1 MSINK
6 TAIHYVKRFCL
17 DGDSMFCRICPW
29 SFFMALTVDMP
40 TSFVILI
47 GGVYKSLL
55 RDDDP
60 DSEVDLATSYPNSK
74 FIAILPSHLILRV
87 QVDIEQGPCFS
98 ITMIIGTFCWWVFL
112 QYQLSYFQRVSE
124 TAIQPLRKIKCDG
137 VFGCLRAEQYVEKY
151 TIELRTNADSKS
163 VYANVA
169 EDSRSW

>member
-17 DGDSMFCRICPW
+17 DGDSMLCQICICPW

-87 QVDIEQGPCFS
+87 QVNIRQGPCFGT
-98 ITMIIGTFCWWVFL
+98 TMIIEIFCSDNFLCWWVFL
-112 QYQLSYFQRVSE
+112 QYQMSCFQRVRR
-124 TAIQPLRKIKCDG
+124 QC
-137 VFGCLRAEQYVEKY
+137 CLVDISQQWH
-151 TIELRTNADSKS
+151 LMFCSCS
-163 VYANVA
+163 L
-169 EDSRSW
+169 

>member
-1 MSINK
+1 MIMTWLVLLLLLLSAQRSECWEIVKIMISVSIN
-6 TAIHYVKRFCL
+6 TAAIHYVKMFCH
-17 DGDSMFCRICPW
+17 DGDSTICQICPW

-87 QVDIEQGPCFS
+87 QVDIRRGHNNYWDIFS
-98 ITMIIGTFCWWVFL
+98 ENLWCWWVFL
-112 QYQLSYFQRVSE
+112 QYQLSYSQRVRR
-124 TAIQPLRKIKCDG
+124 QC
-137 VFGCLRAEQYVEKY
+137 CL
-151 TIELRTNADSKS
+151 
-163 VYANVA
+163 
-169 EDSRSW
+169 